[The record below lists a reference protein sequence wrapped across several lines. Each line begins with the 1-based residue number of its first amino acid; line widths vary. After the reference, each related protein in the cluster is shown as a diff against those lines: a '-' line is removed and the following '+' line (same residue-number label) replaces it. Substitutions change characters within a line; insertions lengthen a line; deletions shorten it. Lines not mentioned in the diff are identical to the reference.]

1 MLTTL
6 DQRVIASLRDKSLR
20 RPGSGPRIAVVANC
34 QNFSIAYAMKLLN
47 VEATVHP
54 FPVMFKPW
62 LSVKTLTR
70 ALKLYDYVFL
80 QPFGPRYVRGGTSDT
95 IVAELKNLV
104 LFPTIVFTGFHP
116 DQIYVEDRTLDDNAR
131 IGGPLGPYHSALA
144 FFAYRAGLPVDMAL
158 RLFNREIFEAVG
170 YLDVWNEASDAFLK
184 EGEKFSFDFRED
196 LLRWTRRGLFMYSSI
211 HPKPFVFL
219 DVARQLMQKAGV
231 PVTPINYDNYAV
243 DDLVRGVVYPVYP
256 EIAEF
261 YGFSG
266 SYIFKGAHFSLT
278 HNTGEFW
285 NLRQFVTDCY
295 RFYAKYQPN
304 QLTNER
310 VEKWL
315 GDAEASDLLLG
326 MAGVQR
332 RGDAGLFGGGRGAAN
347 LAVGA
352 SLG

>member
-20 RPGSGPRIAVVANC
+20 RPGSGPRVAVVANC
-34 QNFSIAYAMKLLN
+34 QNFSLAYAMKLLN

-95 IVAELKNLV
+95 IVAELKNPV

-116 DQIYVEDRTLDDNAR
+116 DQIYIEDSTLDDNAR
-131 IGGPLGPYHSALA
+131 VGGPLGPYHSALA
-144 FFAYRAGLPVDMAL
+144 FFAYRAGLPVDAAL
-158 RLFNREIFEAVG
+158 RLFSRDVFDAVG
-170 YLDVWNEASDAFLK
+170 YFDVWNEACEAFLQ
-184 EGEKFSFDFRED
+184 EGQKFSLDFRED
-196 LLRWTRRGLFMYSSI
+196 LLRWTRRGCFMYSII

-219 DVARQLMQKAGV
+219 DVARQLMEKAGI
-231 PVTPINYDNYAV
+231 PVTPINSDNYAV

-278 HNTGEFW
+278 HNVGEFW
-285 NLRQFVTDCY
+285 TLRRFVTDCY
-295 RFYAKYQPN
+295 RFYATYKPD

-315 GDAEASDLLLG
+315 GDAEARDFLLD
-326 MAGVQR
+326 AADAQR
-332 RGDAGLFGGGRGAAN
+332 HRRLDDRDSRHDPAGLAIGT
-347 LAVGA
+347 

>member
-20 RPGSGPRIAVVANC
+20 RPGSGPRVAVVANC

-144 FFAYRAGLPVDMAL
+144 FFAYRAGLPVDAAL
-158 RLFNREIFEAVG
+158 RL
-170 YLDVWNEASDAFLK
+170 
-184 EGEKFSFDFRED
+184 
-196 LLRWTRRGLFMYSSI
+196 LLSYSTT
-211 HPKPFVFL
+211 V
-219 DVARQLMQKAGV
+219 
-231 PVTPINYDNYAV
+231 
-243 DDLVRGVVYPVYP
+243 
-256 EIAEF
+256 
-261 YGFSG
+261 
-266 SYIFKGAHFSLT
+266 
-278 HNTGEFW
+278 
-285 NLRQFVTDCY
+285 
-295 RFYAKYQPN
+295 
-304 QLTNER
+304 
-310 VEKWL
+310 
-315 GDAEASDLLLG
+315 
-326 MAGVQR
+326 
-332 RGDAGLFGGGRGAAN
+332 
-347 LAVGA
+347 
-352 SLG
+352 SLGGSAYRALRNVRLILIRPIILCSPSFSSRIPR

>member
-6 DQRVIASLRDKSLR
+6 DQRVIGSLRDKSLR

-62 LSVKTLTR
+62 ISIKTLIR

-95 IVAELKNLV
+95 IISELKNPV

-144 FFAYRAGLPVDMAL
+144 FFAYRAGLPVDAAL
-158 RLFNREIFEAVG
+158 RLFTREIFEAVG
-170 YLDVWNEASDAFLK
+170 YFDVWNEASDAFVK
-184 EGEKFSFDFRED
+184 EGEKFSLDFRED

-219 DVARQLMQKAGV
+219 DVARRLMEKAGI
-231 PVTPINYDNYAV
+231 PVTPINYDGYAV

-278 HNTGEFW
+278 HNVGEFW
-285 NLRQFVTDCY
+285 NLRQFITDCY
-295 RFYAKYQPN
+295 GFYAKYQPN

-315 GDAEASDLLLG
+315 GDTEASDFLLG
-326 MAGVQR
+326 MAGAQR
-332 RGDAGLFGGGRGAAN
+332 RGGSSPSGGKRGAAD
-347 LAVGA
+347 LAVEP

>member
-1 MLTTL
+1 MLTIL

-62 LSVKTLTR
+62 LSVQTLTR

-80 QPFGPRYVRGGTSDT
+80 QPFGPRYIRGGTSDT
-95 IVAELKNLV
+95 IIAGLNNPV

-116 DQIYVEDRTLDDNAR
+116 DQIYIEDSTLDDNAR
-131 IGGPLGPYHSALA
+131 VGGPLGPYHSALA
-144 FFAYRAGLPVDMAL
+144 FFAYRAGLPVDAAL
-158 RLFNREIFEAVG
+158 RLFNRDVFDAVG
-170 YLDVWNEASDAFLK
+170 YFDVWNEACDALLQ
-184 EGEKFSFDFRED
+184 EGQKFSLDFRED
-196 LLRWTRRGLFMYSSI
+196 LLRWTRRGCFMYSII
-211 HPKPFVFL
+211 HPKPFVFV
-219 DVARQLMQKAGV
+219 DVARQLMEKAGI
-231 PVTPINYDNYAV
+231 PVTPIDHDNYAV
-243 DDLVRGVVYPVYP
+243 DDLVRGIVYPVYP
-256 EIAEF
+256 DIAEF

-278 HNTGEFW
+278 HDVGEFW
-285 NLRQFVTDCY
+285 NLRQFITECY
-295 RFYAKYQPN
+295 RFYATYRPN

-310 VEKWL
+310 IETWL
-315 GDAEASDLLLG
+315 GDAEARDFLLDAARAAPRARLSNGDTGRDLPC
-326 MAGVQR
+326 
-332 RGDAGLFGGGRGAAN
+332 